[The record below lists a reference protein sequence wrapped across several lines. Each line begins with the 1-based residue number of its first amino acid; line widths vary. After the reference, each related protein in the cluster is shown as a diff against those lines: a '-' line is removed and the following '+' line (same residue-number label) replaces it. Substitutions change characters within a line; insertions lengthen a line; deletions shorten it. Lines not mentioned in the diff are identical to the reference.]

1 MHYVCSMY
9 SKGKAG
15 TVPKGKNTSQRK
27 LVVTFMKKND
37 ARVHNFYCY
46 IFIKKYVSYSVISA
60 TFSASA
66 LILLL

>member
-1 MHYVCSMY
+1 MY
-9 SKGKAG
+9 SKENAG
-15 TVPKGKNTSQRK
+15 TVPKGNNTSQRK

-46 IFIKKYVSYSVISA
+46 IFIKKYVCYTVIIA

-66 LILLL
+66 LILISYCKF